1 MKKTNSFILFGRA
14 FKNAKS
20 DFWVS
25 IQVLLVVTVIL
36 TIVFYLAEH
45 RAQPEE
51 YRTPL
56 NALVWAATRYIGD
69 PGNFAGNGP
78 VTLIG
83 RYIDTIIGIMDILIF
98 AVPAGLVANGFRK
111 AMEDEKHKNYMEAMR
126 LRVFKAF
133 RQVHSP
139 TFDEYRD
146 RHPEISNHSYFF
158 TPRKVPI
165 AKLEVKGLKLSDI
178 LDIVNTYPEFR
189 LKNMATAVSS
199 ESQPED
205 RLVVEHFPLN
215 TDYGY
220 CKDRNSNIT
229 IVASSSTAEVGTGW
243 FAYYLAKFG
252 GFNLICK
259 ELEVDPDEPDSFSA
273 MLSQI
278 QVDGFTKK
286 ELETDPKANRD
297 RLALIDKKQARRES
311 FLNDL
316 KALCKGENSWCIILL
331 SHIKNQTNTNDIHFA
346 HCKKDGS
353 DLAVNDMDAY
363 IGMLQKMQ
371 STMQDEFS
379 ITSVQSSR
387 YPLKPSSLVYKVRK
401 DKPEVNGFAVRVST
415 DIICFDARTHAIM
428 HSMASVINNS
438 FNGQGMQPTDDDMFK
453 KRLFGYTE

>member
-1 MKKTNSFILFGRA
+1 
-14 FKNAKS
+14 
-20 DFWVS
+20 
-25 IQVLLVVTVIL
+25 
-36 TIVFYLAEH
+36 
-45 RAQPEE
+45 
-51 YRTPL
+51 
-56 NALVWAATRYIGD
+56 
-69 PGNFAGNGP
+69 
-78 VTLIG
+78 
-83 RYIDTIIGIMDILIF
+83 MDILIF

-111 AMEDEKHKNYMEAMR
+111 AMEDEKRKNYMEAIR

-133 RQVHSP
+133 RQVHSA

-158 TPRKVPI
+158 TPRKVSI

-189 LKNMATAVSS
+189 LKNMASAVSL

-273 MLSQI
+273 MPSQI

-286 ELETDPKANRD
+286 ELENYTIRVYLYKDEKFKTFINEIKIMQKSP
-297 RLALIDKKQARRES
+297 S
-311 FLNDL
+311 
-316 KALCKGENSWCIILL
+316 LL
-331 SHIKNQTNTNDIHFA
+331 QD
-346 HCKKDGS
+346 D
-353 DLAVNDMDAY
+353 Y
-363 IGMLQKMQ
+363 I
-371 STMQDEFS
+371 F
-379 ITSVQSSR
+379 
-387 YPLKPSSLVYKVRK
+387 
-401 DKPEVNGFAVRVST
+401 
-415 DIICFDARTHAIM
+415 
-428 HSMASVINNS
+428 
-438 FNGQGMQPTDDDMFK
+438 
-453 KRLFGYTE
+453 